1 MNHQIFRARRA
12 LTLLLA
18 LFAGAYA
25 FAAQDDA
32 TFLAAHGFPASGFT
46 VLWQWEELPPSG
58 DGRLVTGYSLQ
69 PNGTAA
75 RLDIY
80 RLGDDILSDVQRTV
94 LGIREKRWDVAVEAP
109 ADTNVAPALPAPPKV
124 RPDGID
130 LKARIETLALPPFT
144 PKSLNVP
151 DAFGPKANK
160 RIGDKRPLVAPIT
173 LNGETPSLG
182 AWLPLSGDRWV
193 WRFALLSPGATGQRI
208 HVASATLPPDA
219 CLLVYNPA
227 QPDEAF
233 AYTGP
238 QDAWLPTVFNEE
250 VIVEVS
256 VADATSRAKVQVE
269 IDETIHIYA
278 PLTTFQKVNPGTCN
292 LDAACYPDW
301 ADTALGVCGLGVV
314 SDDGAIFCTGT
325 LLADTDPCTTIPYV
339 LTAHHC
345 VGGQG
350 GAYGASNL
358 EFYWTYQTPACN
370 GTPPSIASVPRTT
383 GGAAYLGGNGG
394 TGNVG
399 GGNDFTLLRMN
410 GSPPVGATYVGW
422 TSLVPDLGTEVTDI
436 HHPRGSFKRISF
448 GDLTNVDNPFSTD
461 FIEVTWNAGTTEPGS
476 SGSALLRTDTAQVI
490 GQLWGGGASCVNL
503 SSPDYFGRFSKTYV
517 AMQAYLDPVP
527 IAAQFQGSTLSAN
540 ESDTSVTITV
550 ALSRPAPA
558 GGLSVDYA
566 ATSGTAIAGLDFT
579 PVNGTLNFSSGAATR
594 TFNIPLLQDFHADE
608 GVTIML
614 ALSAQSCGT
623 VSATLGSA
631 TLVINDDDSDTD
643 GDGVSDY
650 DELNGVFG
658 PVTDPSNADS
668 DGDGLNDY
676 AELLDIYG
684 YDTDPNDADTD
695 DDEIPDWFELV
706 NGTDPTVPDTIGLSS
721 LAIPWFTVR

>member
-1 MNHQIFRARRA
+1 MNYQLFRARRVLPLVLA
-12 LTLLLA
+12 FLL
-18 LFAGAYA
+18 GTSA

-32 TFLAAHGFPASGFT
+32 TFLEAHGFPAGNFS
-46 VLWQWEELPPSG
+46 VLWQWEELPPNG

-80 RLGDDILSDVQRTV
+80 RLGDDLLSDVQRTG
-94 LGIREKRWDVAVEAP
+94 LGIREKHWDDAVEAP
-109 ADTNVAPALPAPPKV
+109 ASTDTALSLPESPKYRPAGLN
-124 RPDGID
+124 
-130 LKARIETLALPPFT
+130 LKARIETLALSPYT
-144 PKSLNVP
+144 PKSLDTP
-151 DAFGPKANK
+151 EAFGPKGNK
-160 RIGDKRPLVAPIT
+160 RIGDKRPLIAPVA
-173 LNGETPSLG
+173 LHGEAPSIG
-182 AWLPLSGDRWV
+182 AWLPLPGGGWV
-193 WRFALLSPGATGQRI
+193 WRFALLSPGATGQRVHI
-208 HVASATLPPDA
+208 ASASLPA
-219 CLLVYNPA
+219 EARLLVYNPA

-250 VIVEVS
+250 VIVEVF

-292 LDAACYPDW
+292 LDSTCYPDW

-325 LLADTDPCTTIPYV
+325 LIADTDPCTTIPYV

-370 GTPPSIASVPRTT
+370 GTPPNIAGVPRTT

-410 GSPPVGATYVGW
+410 GTPPVGTTYVGW
-422 TSLVPDLGTEVTDI
+422 TSQVPALGTDVTDI
-436 HHPRGSFKRISF
+436 HHPRGDYKRISF
-448 GDLTNVDNPFSTD
+448 GDLTNTSNPFSSD
-461 FIEVTWNAGTTEPGS
+461 FIEVTWHGGTTEPGS
-476 SGSALLRTDTAQVI
+476 SGSALLRSDTAQII

-517 AMQAYLDPVP
+517 AMQAYLDPAP
-527 IAAQFQGSTLSAN
+527 IAAQFQGPSLSAS
-540 ESDTSVTITV
+540 EADSSATITV
-550 ALSRPAPA
+550 VLSRAAPA
-558 GGLSVDYA
+558 GGLSVNYT
-566 ATSGTAIAGLDFT
+566 ATAGTALAGADFT
-579 PVNGTLNFSSGAATR
+579 PVNGTLNFSSGATTR
-594 TFNIPLLQDFHADE
+594 TFSIPLLQDLHADD
-608 GVTIML
+608 GVTVLL
-614 ALSAQSCGT
+614 ALSGQTCGD
-623 VSATLGSA
+623 VSDSLGSA
-631 TLVINDDDSDTD
+631 TLVITDDDLDTD

-650 DELNGVFG
+650 DEINGVFG
-658 PVTDPSNADS
+658 SATNPNLSDS
-668 DGDGLNDY
+668 DGDGLNDH

-684 YDTDPNDADTD
+684 YDTDPNDRDTD

-706 NGTDPTVPDTIGLSS
+706 TGTDPTVADAIGLSS
-721 LAIPWFTVR
+721 LAIPWFSVR